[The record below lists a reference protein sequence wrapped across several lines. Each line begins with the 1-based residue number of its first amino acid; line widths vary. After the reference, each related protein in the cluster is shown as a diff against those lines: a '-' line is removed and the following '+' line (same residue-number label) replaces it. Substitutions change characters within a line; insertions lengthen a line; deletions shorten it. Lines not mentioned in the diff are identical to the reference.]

1 MYNPFVILLL
11 VFWSTVL
18 WADAVESEDLNFNS
32 QGVTLSGSVV
42 YPTGRTMEAAVVF
55 VHGSGPQQ
63 RNQALS
69 TALAGQ
75 GIVTLVYDKR
85 GVGASGGIY
94 EGKQSM
100 SEQNVSLLAADAA
113 AALQA
118 LRQHPQAR
126 SLPVGLIG
134 ISQAGWLIPLA
145 AEHQPGPDFM
155 VIWSGPVSKVS
166 EEDIYSR
173 HTNDQD
179 GADRPTY
186 DEALRAREFPYVWPD
201 FLGKDSN
208 PVDSLKQ
215 LQIPGLWV
223 FGAKDGS
230 IPVDLSVR
238 RLKAL
243 ARQGHPYEYVLFSS
257 LGHNNISETLSTV
270 ITWIKRQVRS

>member
-1 MYNPFVILLL
+1 MKHLSMVLLWCL
-11 VFWSTVL
+11 LSAELLATPT
-18 WADAVESEDLNFNS
+18 ASEHIGFFS
-32 QGVTLSGSVV
+32 QGVELKGSVV
-42 YPTGRTMEAAVVF
+42 YPVDARIHAAVVF

-63 RNQALS
+63 RN
-69 TALAGQ
+69 TALAEALARQ

-85 GVGASGGIY
+85 GVGASGGDY
-94 EGKQSM
+94 EGQQSM
-100 SEQNVSLLAADAA
+100 SEQNVALLAADAA

-118 LRQHPQAR
+118 VRQHPKAQGVVA
-126 SLPVGLIG
+126 GLIG

-145 AEHQPGPDFM
+145 AEQQPQPDFM

-173 HTNDQD
+173 YTNDQD

-186 DEALRAREFPYVWPD
+186 EEALRARTRPYVWPD

-215 LQIPGLWV
+215 LQMPGLWV
-223 FGAKDGS
+223 FGAQDGS

-238 RLKAL
+238 RLEAL
-243 ARQGHPYEYVLFSS
+243 AQQGHRYDYVLFSS
-257 LGHNNISETLSTV
+257 LGHNNIGPTLSTV
-270 ITWIKRQVRS
+270 TSWIKRQVR

>member
-1 MYNPFVILLL
+1 MLRTIGLVIWML
-11 VFWSTVL
+11 FST
-18 WADAVESEDLNFNS
+18 ASAQTIHSEEVTFFS
-32 QGVTLSGSVV
+32 QDVTLVGSVA
-42 YPTGRTMEAAVVF
+42 YPVGSEAFAAAVF
-55 VHGSGPQQ
+55 VHGSGPQK
-63 RNQALS
+63 RNTVLAE
-69 TALAGQ
+69 ALARQ

-85 GVGASGGIY
+85 GVGASGGEY
-94 EGKQSM
+94 EGQQSM
-100 SEQNVSLLAADAA
+100 SEQNVTLLAADAL

-118 LRQHPQAR
+118 LREHPKSQGVPA
-126 SLPVGLIG
+126 GLIG

-145 AEHQPGPDFM
+145 AEQQPQSDFM

-166 EEDIYSR
+166 EEDIYSK
-173 HTNDQD
+173 HTADQD
-179 GADRPTY
+179 GDAVPTY
-186 DEALRAREFPYVWPD
+186 EEALRARTQPYVWPD

-243 ARQGHPYEYVLFSS
+243 AQQGHRYEYVLFSS

-270 ITWIKRQVRS
+270 TAWIKRQTQH